1 MPRSIRGGLAALSVV
16 AALAAAQSAAAVSR
30 EPAAETPFLPGVE
43 IERPS
48 VDLDRVLRRQQLVVS
63 YSCMEAC
70 QPFMRLR
77 VAGIAISTFDPPG
90 GPTAGSRRAVFEL
103 GRRDRRTIV
112 SHTHGGVATFRI
124 GAVFTNKAPARATE
138 ALRFRL
144 RR

>member
-1 MPRSIRGGLAALSVV
+1 MPRPIRGGLVV
-16 AALAAAQSAAAVSR
+16 LAVTVALATAQSAS
-30 EPAAETPFLPGVE
+30 PGQGLAAEVPYLPGVE

-48 VDLDRVLRRQQLVVS
+48 VNLDRVLRRQQLVVS

-70 QPFMRLR
+70 RPFMRLR

-103 GRRDRRTIV
+103 GPKSLRTIV
-112 SHTHGGVATFRI
+112 DHIHDGVARFRLD
-124 GAVFTNKAPARATE
+124 AVFTNKSPARATKT
-138 ALRFRL
+138 LRFRL

>member
-1 MPRSIRGGLAALSVV
+1 MPELLRGGLAGLVV
-16 AALAAAQSAAAVSR
+16 TAALAVAQSAS
-30 EPAAETPFLPGVE
+30 PDQGLAAEAPYLPGVA

-90 GPTAGSRRAVFEL
+90 GPTAGNRRAVFEL
-103 GRRDRRTIV
+103 GPKGLSTIV
-112 SHTHGGVATFRI
+112 DHIHDGVARFRLN
-124 GAVFTNKAPARATE
+124 AVFTNKSSARAAKT
-138 ALRFRL
+138 LRFRL

>member
-1 MPRSIRGGLAALSVV
+1 MPELLRGGLAALVV
-16 AALAAAQSAAAVSR
+16 TAALAVAQSAS
-30 EPAAETPFLPGVE
+30 PDQGLAAEAPYLPGVA

-90 GPTAGSRRAVFEL
+90 GATAGSRRAVFEL
-103 GRRDRRTIV
+103 GRKDRRTIV
-112 SHTHGGVATFRI
+112 DHIHDGVARFRLN
-124 GAVFTNKAPARATE
+124 AVFTNKSSARAAKT
-138 ALRFRL
+138 LRFRL

>member
-1 MPRSIRGGLAALSVV
+1 MPRSIRGGLTALAVI
-16 AALAAAQSAAAVSR
+16 AALAAGQSAFSDRGV
-30 EPAAETPFLPGVE
+30 AAETRFLAGVE

-48 VDLDRVLRRQQLVVS
+48 VDLDRVLRRRQLVVG

-90 GPTAGSRRAVFEL
+90 GPTAGNRRAVFVL
-103 GRRDRRTIV
+103 GRGDRRAIV
-112 SHTHGGVATFRI
+112 GHVHGGVATFRI
-124 GAVFTNKAPARATE
+124 GAVFTNRAPARATE

>member
-1 MPRSIRGGLAALSVV
+1 VPRSIRGGLAALAVIAV
-16 AALAAAQSAAAVSR
+16 LAVAQSAAAAAQ
-30 EPAAETPFLPGVE
+30 EPTAENPFLPGVE

-48 VDLDRVLRRQQLVVS
+48 VDLDRVLRRRQLVVS

-77 VAGIAISTFDPPG
+77 VAGIALSTFDPPG

-103 GRRDRRTIV
+103 GLEDRRAIV

-124 GAVFTNKAPARATE
+124 GAVFTNKTPARATE

>member
-1 MPRSIRGGLAALSVV
+1 MPELVRGGLAVLAVTVALT
-16 AALAAAQSAAAVSR
+16 AAQIAS
-30 EPAAETPFLPGVE
+30 PDHGLAAETPYLSGVE

-70 QPFMRLR
+70 RPFMRLR
-77 VAGIAISTFDPPG
+77 VAGIPISTFDPPG
-90 GPTAGSRRAVFEL
+90 GPTAGSRAAVFEL
-103 GRRDRRTIV
+103 GRNDRRTIAAYV
-112 SHTHGGVATFRI
+112 RDGVATFRL
-124 GAVFTNKAPARATE
+124 GAVFTNESSARATK

>member
-1 MPRSIRGGLAALSVV
+1 MPRSFRGGLAALAAI
-16 AALAAAQSAAAVSR
+16 AALAAAQSAAAAQES
-30 EPAAETPFLPGVE
+30 AAETPFLAGVE
-43 IERPS
+43 IERPR
-48 VDLDRVLRRQQLVVS
+48 VGLDRVLRRRQLVVS

-112 SHTHGGVATFRI
+112 SHARDGLATFRI
-124 GAVFTNKAPARATE
+124 GAVFTNKASARATA

>member
-1 MPRSIRGGLAALSVV
+1 MPELVRGGLAALVV
-16 AALAAAQSAAAVSR
+16 TAALAVAQSASPDR
-30 EPAAETPFLPGVE
+30 GLAAEAPYLSGVE

-48 VDLDRVLRRQQLVVS
+48 VDLDRVLRREQLVVG

-70 QPFMRLR
+70 RPLMRLR

-103 GRRDRRTIV
+103 GRKDRRTIV
-112 SHTHGGVATFRI
+112 DHTDDGGVRFRLN
-124 GAVFTNKAPARATE
+124 AVFTNRSSARAAKT
-138 ALRFRL
+138 LRFRL

>member
-1 MPRSIRGGLAALSVV
+1 MPRSIRGGLTALAVI
-16 AALAAAQSAAAVSR
+16 AALAAGQSAFSDQGL
-30 EPAAETPFLPGVE
+30 AAETRFLAGVE

-48 VDLDRVLRRQQLVVS
+48 VDLDRVLRRRQLVVS

-90 GPTAGSRRAVFEL
+90 GPTAGNRRAVFEL
-103 GRRDRRTIV
+103 GPRDLSAIV
-112 SHTHGGVATFRI
+112 DRIHDGVARFRLN
-124 GAVFTNKAPARATE
+124 AVFTNKSPARATKT
-138 ALRFRL
+138 LRFRL